1 MWSTPMAQKKVLK
14 IDEQVS
20 KPPPKETSALAGA
33 SRFEKYATTQ
43 AAGDGIEGD
52 LRKKDKTPDEKIGAQ
67 MPDRK

>member
-1 MWSTPMAQKKVLK
+1 MNREKTQTIDSQAAKQISPVASVL
-14 IDEQVS
+14 S
-20 KPPPKETSALAGA
+20 GA

-52 LRKKDKTPDEKIGAQ
+52 VRKKHKTQDENLGAQ